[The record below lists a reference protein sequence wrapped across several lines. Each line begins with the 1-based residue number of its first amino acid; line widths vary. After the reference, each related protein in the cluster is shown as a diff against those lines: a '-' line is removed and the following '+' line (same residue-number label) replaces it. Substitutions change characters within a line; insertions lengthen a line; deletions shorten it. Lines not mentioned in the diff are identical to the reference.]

1 MNNLKEYAI
10 TFALVGIVH
19 VAGLAIGGYTVGK
32 YYKAQIAETEAQ
44 TTERIAKQEQESYE
58 IYAKQQDALAEAI
71 AQRDKALASVRTL
84 RADAGRLRDK
94 LNEHAEADKAGGA
107 GDGGGERLA
116 RCERLLAEGVGLAG
130 EGAELSRRIAA
141 DKDAL
146 AAVIK

>member
-1 MNNLKEYAI
+1 MSNLKECAI

-32 YYKAQIAETEAQ
+32 HYKAQIAETEAR
-44 TTERIAKQEQESYE
+44 TAERIAKQEQESYE
-58 IYAKQQDALAEAI
+58 IYAKQQNALMDAL
-71 AQRDKALASVRTL
+71 AQRDKALASARTL

-94 LNEHAEADKAGGA
+94 LSERAEADKASDS

-116 RCERLLAEGVGLAG
+116 RCEQLLAEGVDLVG
-130 EGAELSRRIAA
+130 EGAELSTRVSA

-146 AAVIK
+146 ASQL

>member
-1 MNNLKEYAI
+1 MTYDRALTIGLWA
-10 TFALVGIVH
+10 TFL
-19 VAGLAIGGYTVGK
+19 IGFVTGGFAFGN
-32 YYKAQIAETEAQ
+32 YYSSKADRAEAQ
-44 TTERIAKQEQESYE
+44 AQERIAAQEKESYE
-58 IYAKQQDALAEAI
+58 VYAKQQDALMDAL
-71 AQRDKALASVRTL
+71 AQRDKALASVRAL
-84 RADAGRLRDK
+84 RADAGRLRDQ
-94 LNEHAEADKAGGA
+94 LSARAEADKASGA

>member
-1 MNNLKEYAI
+1 MTYDR
-10 TFALVGIVH
+10 ALTIGLWAMFWIGFVTG
-19 VAGLAIGGYTVGK
+19 GLAFGS
-32 YYKAQIAETEAQ
+32 YYSSKAGRVEAQ
-44 TTERIAKQEQESYE
+44 AQERIAAQEKESYE
-58 IYAKQQDALAEAI
+58 VYAKQQDALMDAL
-71 AQRDKALASVRTL
+71 AQRDKALASARTL

-94 LNEHAEADKAGGA
+94 LSARAEADKGNDS

-146 AAVIK
+146 AAVLK

>member
-1 MNNLKEYAI
+1 MTYDRALTIGLWAM
-10 TFALVGIVH
+10 FLVGFVTG
-19 VAGLAIGGYTVGK
+19 GLAFDS
-32 YYKAQIAETEAQ
+32 YYSSKADRAEAQ
-44 TTERIAKQEQESYE
+44 AQERIAAQEKESYE
-58 IYAKQQDALAEAI
+58 IYAKQQDALMDAL

-84 RADAGRLRDK
+84 RADAGRLRDR
-94 LNEHAEADKAGGA
+94 LNARAEDDKARDS

-146 AAVIK
+146 AVVLK